1 MKWSRLNL
9 IIAVGLIAIMG
20 VLSMQLIMLSQ
31 AFDFEKREFGEKIH
45 FALQDVVQKIYR
57 DNQTNLPI
65 TNQIK
70 KVTDDYYI
78 VNVDDVFEAE
88 ILEYYLKTE
97 FQKVKLDI
105 DFEYAIYDC
114 ASDQMVYGSYIS
126 SNDQPKENC
135 ENCFEKGE
143 GLVYYFAVRFPQLK
157 YSLIGS
163 LGQYWIFTGILLL
176 VLVIYVY
183 SVWLLL
189 QQKKYAELQTDFI
202 NNMTHEFKTPLSSIL
217 IASNYTQQQPEIKNN
232 PKLSKY
238 TQIIIQQ
245 SEKLN
250 QHIERIL
257 MVAKGES
264 QWIHLDK
271 QKVNLGETIRLVLE
285 NVLLKTGDSVN
296 IKSSVSDTIFI
307 NADSFHLYN
316 IIFNLVENAVKY
328 SGDNPTIHLEAE
340 LYNHCLKMRVLDNG
354 IGIEKKHLEHVFD
367 KFFRVPR
374 KDKKD
379 IEGFGIGLSY
389 VKKIIDLHHWKIQL
403 YNQVEGGLEVTI
415 SIPKKD
421 VYE

>member
-9 IIAVGLIAIMG
+9 IIAVGLIAIVG
-20 VLSMQLIMLSQ
+20 VLGMQLIMLSQ
-31 AFDFEKREFGEKIH
+31 AFDFEKKEFGEKIH

-57 DNQTNLPI
+57 DNQTDLPI

-114 ASDQMVYGSYIS
+114 ASDQMMYGSYIS

-217 IASNYTQQQPEIKNN
+217 IASNYAQQQPEIKNN

-245 SEKLN
+245 SQKLN

-271 QKVNLGETIRLVLE
+271 QKVNLGETIRVVVE
-285 NVLLKTGDSVN
+285 NVLLKSGDSVT
-296 IKSSVSDTIFI
+296 IKSSVSPDIFI
-307 NADSFHLYN
+307 SADAFHLYN

-328 SGDNPTIHLEAE
+328 SGKNPIINIETE
-340 LYNHCLKMRVLDNG
+340 LNLRCLNLRILDNG
-354 IGIEKKHLEHVFD
+354 IGIEKKYQEHLFD
-367 KFFRVPR
+367 KFYRVPR

-389 VKKIIDLHHWKIQL
+389 VKKILDLHQWKIQIQ
-403 YNQVEGGLEVTI
+403 NRTQGGLEV
-415 SIPKKD
+415 SVNIPKKD
-421 VYE
+421 LYE